1 MKAIAK
7 SGMDNIPLFIY
18 NMKKQVSHANIKKF
32 LHYYKPHKAMLI
44 FDLIYATIVSLVD
57 ISFPQILNVLNK
69 SLFTMDATV
78 ILHTI
83 GFVAIGLIVM
93 YLIKLFCDYFL
104 LQHGDILWAPGW
116 KAPCAAICSIKCS
129 VFHFLIMIKIIQAK

>member
-1 MKAIAK
+1 
-7 SGMDNIPLFIY
+7 
-18 NMKKQVSHANIKKF
+18 
-32 LHYYKPHKAMLI
+32 MLI
-44 FDLIYATIVSLVD
+44 FDLICATIVSLVD

-93 YLIKLFCDYFL
+93 YLIKLFCDYFIATWG
-104 LQHGDILWAPGW
+104 H
-116 KAPCAAICSIKCS
+116 
-129 VFHFLIMIKIIQAK
+129 IMGSRMESAMRSDLFDKMQRLPFSYYDKNGVRFI